1 MLGGGNMKWQVSLN
15 NDSFDRAG
23 ITKDCKDA
31 VCEYIWNGFEAGASK
46 VCVSLQGTPLKEALA
61 LSVEDNGSGIPYDR
75 LSDTFGAF
83 LSSIKNNT
91 TIRIKSQTNKGKGRF
106 SYLSFSHSAEWH
118 TTYRSGEELKH
129 YSIKTD
135 SFDRSQFDT
144 TEPQVSEDYKETGT
158 VVIFPLLDATITD
171 QLSYTNMRQKLLE
184 EFAWFL
190 YLNKNKGYTLEYM
203 GAVLDISQYINT
215 DLSKSCSKKIDKNDF
230 DISIIVWKSSV
241 SNSSK
246 IYYLTGKGEIAAT
259 QNTSFNKN
267 KVNFYHAVF
276 VSSEY
281 FKPNMFLP
289 PDEDGDQTEFDLGE
303 HNEQKTI
310 IRQLRKDIWEL
321 VSEVLKLFLAEQ
333 ADVKLA
339 DMEKRG
345 VFPAFD
351 NDEYGQ
357 LRKRDFQ
364 TVTKELYCV
373 EPRIFYKLN
382 DTQEKSLL
390 GFLNLLLSSEERENV
405 LQIIEQIVS
414 LTAEQRRN
422 FAEVLKRSQL
432 QYIVEAIGTIQKRV
446 AVVEDLKRIV
456 FDLKSFANE
465 RNHVQKIV
473 EQHFWLFGEQYHMLT
488 ADKNMKISLQEYE
501 KIAGHIPEEG
511 SLSITD
517 REALQ
522 RMDIFL
528 YSQQV
533 QGDSSSEMLVVELKA
548 PRVKLSLDVFNQIVR
563 YANTIR
569 REPRFISNNRKWKF
583 YAVCAEIEDDVK
595 VKYQNFE
602 HLNKKGLADII
613 GNFELYALSW
623 DDVFQAF
630 EARHSFLLNKL
641 KLDYSQ
647 VSTELGIASPPA
659 ASSRADVTELTQK
672 LLSLKA
678 Q

>member
-1 MLGGGNMKWQVSLN
+1 MKWQVSLN

-31 VCEYIWNGFEAGASK
+31 ICEYIWNSFEAGASK
-46 VCVSLQGTPLKEALA
+46 VCVSLQGAPLKEALA

-75 LSDTFGAF
+75 LTDTFGAF
-83 LSSIKNNT
+83 LSSIKNNA

-118 TTYRSGEELKH
+118 TTYHSGDQLKH

-135 SFDRSQFDT
+135 SSDRSQFDT
-144 TEPQVSEDYKETGT
+144 TEPQVSEAYKETGT
-158 VVIFPLLDATITD
+158 VVTFPLSDATITD
-171 QLSYTNMRQKLLE
+171 QLSYANMRQKLLE

-190 YLNKNKGYTLEYM
+190 YLNKNKGCTLEYM
-203 GAVLDISQYINT
+203 GTILDISQYINT
-215 DLSKSCSKKIDKNDF
+215 DLSKSYSKRIDNNDF
-230 DISIIVWKSSV
+230 DISIIVWKSNV

-289 PDEDGDQTEFDLGE
+289 PEEDEDQTELDLDVQSG
-303 HNEQKTI
+303 QKAI
-310 IRQLRKDIWEL
+310 IRQLRKDICAL
-321 VSEVLKLFLAEQ
+321 VSDVLKLFLAEQ
-333 ADVKLA
+333 ADVTLA
-339 DMEKRG
+339 GMEKRG
-345 VFPAFD
+345 VFPVFD

-382 DTQEKSLL
+382 STQEKSLL
-390 GFLNLLLSSEERENV
+390 GFLNLLLSSKERENI

-414 LTAEQRRN
+414 LTTEQRKN

-432 QYIVEAIGTIQKRV
+432 QFIVEAIDTIQKRIT
-446 AVVEDLKRIV
+446 VVEELKRIV
-456 FDLKSFANE
+456 FDLQFFANE

-501 KIAGHIPEEG
+501 KIANYIPEG
-511 SLSITD
+511 TALSITE
-517 REALQ
+517 RETLQ

-533 QGDSSSEMLVVELKA
+533 QGDNSSEMLVVELKA

-569 REPRFISNNRKWKF
+569 KEPRFISNNRKWKF
-583 YAVCAEIEDDVK
+583 YAVCAEVEDDVK

-602 HLNKKGLADII
+602 YLGKKGLADII
-613 GNFELYALSW
+613 GSFELYALSW

-630 EARHSFLLNKL
+630 EARHSFLLDKL
-641 KLDYSQ
+641 KIDFSQ
-647 VSTELGIASPPA
+647 VSTELGIAPA
-659 ASSRADVTELTQK
+659 STVSSKAEVTELTQK